1 MRSDPTTEEG
11 KEEIRKIFE
20 KRKQEAEEARKRSE
34 EEVDSEP
41 CGKLTTPREIDVR
54 RDRKNNDESE

>member
-1 MRSDPTTEEG
+1 MRPDPTTEEG

-34 EEVDSEP
+34 EVVDSEP
-41 CGKLTTPREIDVR
+41 YGKLTTPSEIDVR
-54 RDRKNNDESE
+54 RDRKNTDESE